1 MTTTTVQPKEPTMNN
16 NQPTNG
22 AHQMS
27 VFKKLLD
34 VHVFISNNPKDKTM
48 PLYFNPQNGNGYY
61 YTTTDNDGTIWNLC
75 PECAIDC
82 LSVNENPYE
91 CHEVSDNSQSV
102 CCNNCPKVIE
112 TGIFNEYFES
122 WHSFRIPCDGSMKVF
137 LDVMDGEYNVS
148 TVEYLV
154 GEQ

>member
-1 MTTTTVQPKEPTMNN
+1 MNN

-34 VHVFISNNPKDKTM
+34 VHVFISNNPNDKTM

-61 YTTTDNDGTIWNLC
+61 YTEIDNNGETWNYC
-75 PECAIDC
+75 PVCALDC
-82 LSVNENPYE
+82 LSIIDSPYE
-91 CHEVSDNSQSV
+91 CHEVSDDSQSV
-102 CCNNCPKVIE
+102 CCDNCPQVIE
-112 TGIFNEYFES
+112 TGSVNEYYQ
-122 WHSFRIPCDGSMKVF
+122 HAGTFRIPCDGSMKVF
-137 LDVMDGEYNVS
+137 LDVMDYSNGELLS